1 MKFKILT
8 HGLLIVGLAG
18 PLVAGAADLIMPTL
32 HPHSEGSITYVSG
45 GFGIDER
52 QAMDAVAKDY
62 NLKLIFAEK
71 GSGAYLADAK
81 VSIVGMKGQKILDA
95 VSNGPWFM
103 ARLPAGHYTI
113 TAAIEGKSLVRKAT
127 VTGGRHSQVRFYW
140 PAAAVGN

>member
-8 HGLLIVGLAG
+8 HGLLVVGLAG
-18 PLVAGAADLIMPTL
+18 PLVAGAADMSMPAL
-32 HPHSEGSITYVSG
+32 HPATEGSIKYVSG

-52 QAMDAVAKDY
+52 QALDAVAKDY

-81 VSIVGMKGQKILDA
+81 VSIAGMKGQKILDA

-113 TAAIEGKSLVRKAT
+113 TAAIDGKSLEHKAT
-127 VTGGRHSQVRFYW
+127 VTAGRHTQVRFYW
-140 PAAAVGN
+140 RAASVGN